1 MNMTARQEVTTHY
14 SQTQWLIAT
23 GSRELSPSAC
33 GRELYALWSD
43 PRSLSV
49 HTARSE
55 DDWERLL
62 ERIRPVFE
70 KSVAR
75 VKAQKY
81 KNHPLEGGLM

>member
-1 MNMTARQEVTTHY
+1 MNMTARQEVITHY

-49 HTARSE
+49 RTARSE
-55 DDWERLL
+55 ADWETLL
-62 ERIRPVFE
+62 ELIRPAFE
-70 KSVAR
+70 ESVAR
-75 VKAQKY
+75 FKAQK
-81 KNHPLEGGLM
+81 